1 MKKKSILIVLSII
14 LCMNLHAQDVPNA
27 IYFLPVPTNNPYSA
41 QFINVAAQ
49 YERGKSVREN
59 DLGTRTQ
66 AEKDISWDLESYIN
80 TFSEIIG
87 IEISERRTQNIY
99 DLLTYGY
106 RYAKKSIENSQA
118 SYYYKRP
125 YVYYEEESLIPNSD
139 EEYQTTSSYPS
150 AQAAFGW
157 TLGMLLS
164 EVCPDKQNVIL
175 KRAYEIGTSSV
186 IAGYN
191 WQSDTETGREL
202 ACAVV
207 ALIHSHQGILHLVK
221 SAQDE
226 YQKKKAQTRRSSSE
240 PYLYAE
246 DLPDPPKYLPD
257 PPVEG
262 SAFYDYDVTLYND
275 NKSIRETSRG
285 QTAVTDANSSL
296 ENLISIFAPYFGK
309 NISASSTPE
318 IYELLSSIYPIATEA
333 IFDSNAHYSRVRPYV
348 LFDEHTGYPAD
359 EDDLRDSG
367 AYPSGHSFL
376 GWLSALTLSEVN
388 PSQLTQLMKRAYEY
402 GQSRVILGY
411 HWQTDVTAGR
421 LVAGAVFARLHG
433 SRDFIDQMERAI
445 DEFKGAS
452 SIKTLET
459 SSDAEAPIYTIGG
472 VRLNG
477 QPTRRGIY
485 IQGHKKVVR

>member
-1 MKKKSILIVLSII
+1 MNKKSIFIVLSTI
-14 LCMNLHAQDVPNA
+14 LCMNLHAQDGLNA
-27 IYFLPVPTNNPYSA
+27 IYFLPVPSSNPTSA
-41 QFINVAAQ
+41 QFINDQAQ
-49 YERGKSVREN
+49 YEWGKSVRETS
-59 DLGTRTQ
+59 LGTQ
-66 AEKDISWDLESYIN
+66 AEKDMSWKLEPYIN
-80 TFSEIIG
+80 TFSDIIG
-87 IEISERRTQNIY
+87 IEITERSTPNIY
-99 DLLTYGY
+99 DLFTYGY
-106 RYAKKSIENSQA
+106 RYAKKSIETSQS

-125 YVYYEEESLIPNSD
+125 YVYYEEESLIPESD
-139 EEYQTTSSYPS
+139 EDYQTTSSYPS
-150 AQAAFGW
+150 AQAAYGW

-164 EVCPDKQNVIL
+164 EVCPDKQNAIL
-175 KRAYEIGTSSV
+175 KRAYEIGTSSI

-202 ACAVV
+202 ACALV

-226 YQKKKAQTRRSSSE
+226 YQKKKTRSRSSE
-240 PYLYAE
+240 PYFYAE
-246 DLPDPPKYLPD
+246 DLPDPTKYLPD

-262 SAFYDYDVTLYND
+262 TALYDYDVTLYND
-275 NKSIRETSRG
+275 YKSIRGTSRG
-285 QTAVTDANSSL
+285 DMAVTDANSSL
-296 ENLISIFAPYFGK
+296 DNLISIFSPYFGK
-309 NISASSTPE
+309 SISARNTPE
-318 IYELLSSIYPIATEA
+318 IYELLNSMYPIASEA
-333 IFDSNAHYSRVRPYV
+333 IYDSKAHYSRIRPYV
-348 LFDEHTGYPAD
+348 FFDEHTGYPAD

-376 GWLSALTLSEVN
+376 GWLFAMTLSEVN
-388 PSQLTQLMKRAYEY
+388 PSQQTQLMKRAYEY

-445 DEFKGAS
+445 DEFKGSS
-452 SIKTLET
+452 SISAPEASDDET
-459 SSDAEAPIYTIGG
+459 NAPIYTLGG

-477 QPTRRGIY
+477 QPTRHGIY

>member
-1 MKKKSILIVLSII
+1 MKKKSILIVLSTI

-27 IYFLPVPTNNPYSA
+27 IYFLPVPSNNPNSA
-41 QFINVAAQ
+41 QFINDAAQ
-49 YERGKSVREN
+49 YEWGKSVRETS
-59 DLGTRTQ
+59 LGTQ
-66 AEKDISWDLESYIN
+66 AEKDMSWNLESYIN

-87 IEISERRTQNIY
+87 IEITERGTQNIY
-99 DLLTYGY
+99 DLLNYGY
-106 RYAKKSIENSQA
+106 KYAKKSIEASQA
-118 SYYYKRP
+118 SFYFKRP

-191 WQSDTETGREL
+191 WQSDTEVGREL
-202 ACAVV
+202 ACATVS
-207 ALIHSHQGILHLVK
+207 LIHSHQGILHLVK

-226 YQKKKAQTRRSSSE
+226 YQKKKALSRRSGSE

-246 DLPDPPKYLPD
+246 DLPDPTKYLPD

-262 SAFYDYDVTLYND
+262 TAQYDYDVTMYND
-275 NKSIRETSRG
+275 SKSSRGTSRG
-285 QTAVTDANSSL
+285 DMAVRDADSSL
-296 ENLISIFAPYFGK
+296 ENIITTFSSDFGRS
-309 NISASSTPE
+309 ISASNTPE
-318 IYELLSSIYPIATEA
+318 IYELLSSVYPIATEA
-333 IFDSNAHYSRVRPYV
+333 ISASKAHYSRIRPYV
-348 LFDEHTGYPAD
+348 LFNERTGYPAD

-388 PSQLTQLMKRAYEY
+388 PSKMSSLMKRAYEY

-421 LVAGAVFARLHG
+421 LVAGAVFASLHG
-433 SRDFIDQMERAI
+433 SRDFINQMERAI
-445 DEFKGAS
+445 QEFKGAS
-452 SIKTLET
+452 SISAPET

-477 QPTRRGIY
+477 QPTRHGIY

>member
-1 MKKKSILIVLSII
+1 MNKKSLSLLVLSYI

-27 IYFLPVPTNNPYSA
+27 IYFLPVPTNNPHSA
-41 QFINVAAQ
+41 QFINDQAQ
-49 YERGKSVREN
+49 YEWGKSMRETN
-59 DLGTRTQ
+59 FGDQ
-66 AEKDISWDLESYIN
+66 ARSDMSWQLNSYLS
-80 TFSEIIG
+80 TFS
-87 IEISERRTQNIY
+87 NIVGVEFSDKNTPYTY
-99 DLLTYGY
+99 DLLKYGMTY
-106 RYAKKSIENSQA
+106 ADKSIKISQS
-118 SYYYKRP
+118 SYLFQRP
-125 YVYYEEESLIPNSD
+125 YVYFDEPSLITSSENQYKD
-139 EEYQTTSSYPS
+139 TSSYPS
-150 AQAAFGW
+150 AQAVYGW
-157 TLGMLLS
+157 LLGMLLS
-164 EVCPDKQNVIL
+164 EVCPDKQDTIL
-175 KRAYEIGTSSV
+175 HRSYEMGTSSI

-191 WQSDTETGREL
+191 WQSDTEVGREL
-202 ACAVV
+202 ACALVSF
-207 ALIHSHQGILHLVK
+207 IHSHQGLLYQIK
-221 SAQDE
+221 MAQDE
-226 YQKKKAQTRRSSSE
+226 YQRKKARSRRSSSE

-246 DLPDPPKYLPD
+246 DLPDPTKYLPD

-262 SAFYDYDVTLYND
+262 TALYDYDVTLYND

-285 QTAVTDANSSL
+285 QTAVDDADSSL
-296 ENLISIFAPYFGK
+296 ENLISIFSRPFGK
-309 NISASSTPE
+309 SISASSTPE
-318 IYELLSSIYPIATEA
+318 IYELLSSMYPIASEA
-333 IFDSNAHYSRVRPYV
+333 ILESKAHYSRVRPYV

-376 GWLSALTLSEVN
+376 GWLVALTLSEVN
-388 PSQLTQLMKRAYEY
+388 PSQLTALMKRAYEF

-433 SRDFIDQMERAI
+433 SRDFINQMERAI

-452 SIKTLET
+452 SIKAPET

-477 QPTRRGIY
+477 LPTRHGIY

>member
-1 MKKKSILIVLSII
+1 MKKKSILIVLSTI
-14 LCMNLHAQDVPNA
+14 LCMNLHAQDGLNA
-27 IYFLPVPTNNPYSA
+27 IYFLPVPTNNPHSA
-41 QFINVAAQ
+41 QFINDAAQ
-49 YERGKSVREN
+49 YEWGKSVREN

-66 AEKDISWDLESYIN
+66 AEKDMSWDLESYIN

-87 IEISERRTQNIY
+87 IEISKKNTPNIY
-99 DLLTYGY
+99 TIFEYGSW
-106 RYAKKSIENSQA
+106 YANKSIKNTQD

-125 YVYYEEESLIPNSD
+125 YVYYEEESLIPDLD
-139 EEYQTTSSYPS
+139 EKYQTISSYPS
-150 AQAAFGW
+150 AQATLGW

-164 EVCPDKQNVIL
+164 EVCPDKQNDIL

-202 ACAVV
+202 ACALVSM
-207 ALIHSHQGILHLVK
+207 IHSYGGTLQMIIP
-221 SAQDE
+221 AQNE

-246 DLPDPPKYLPD
+246 DLPDPTKYLPD

-262 SAFYDYDVTLYND
+262 TAFYDYDVTLYND

-285 QTAVTDANSSL
+285 QTAVDDADSSL
-296 ENLISIFAPYFGK
+296 ENLISIFSRPFGK
-309 NISASSTPE
+309 SISASSTPE
-318 IYELLSSIYPIATEA
+318 IYELLSSMYPIATEA
-333 IFDSNAHYSRVRPYV
+333 IYDSKAHYSRVRPYV

-367 AYPSGHSFL
+367 AYPSGHSFF
-376 GWLSALTLSEVN
+376 GWLIASALSEVN

-433 SRDFIDQMERAI
+433 SKDFVNQMNRAI

-477 QPTRRGIY
+477 QPTRHGIY